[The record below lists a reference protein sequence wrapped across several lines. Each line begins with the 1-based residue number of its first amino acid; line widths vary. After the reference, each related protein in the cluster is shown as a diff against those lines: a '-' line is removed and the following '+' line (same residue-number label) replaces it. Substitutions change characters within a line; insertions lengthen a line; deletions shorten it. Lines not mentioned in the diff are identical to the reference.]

1 MKINDCKQGGFC
13 CCILGGLGGHSPDAL
28 SHAMP
33 SLSLLLL
40 STPAFVF
47 SPLCIFKCTL
57 KFLHWVFSNDCIYLQ
72 VK

>member
-1 MKINDCKQGGFC
+1 MKSNDCIQGVFC
-13 CCILGGLGGHSPDAL
+13 CCILDGVASPDAL

-33 SLSLLLL
+33 SSLSLLLL